1 MKILVVSDSHSKK
14 NILADLRDK
23 YSNEVDYFIHCGDSE
38 LDPNSKWVSEYT
50 IVEGNCDYYDYPEK
64 EVVATEEGNILVTHG
79 HLYGVNYGLDRL
91 ALLAK
96 QENAKFVFY
105 GHTHRLA
112 VEYVDG
118 TLFLNPGSVWFPRGE
133 YQKLGGTYA
142 IVSVNE
148 SKIKVTYY
156 TREGLAPVSELQFEY
171 QK

>member
-1 MKILVVSDSHSKK
+1 ML
-14 NILADLRDK
+14 NL
-23 YSNEVDYFIHCGDSE
+23 F
-38 LDPNSKWVSEYT
+38 
-50 IVEGNCDYYDYPEK
+50 
-64 EVVATEEGNILVTHG
+64 
-79 HLYGVNYGLDRL
+79 
-91 ALLAK
+91 
-96 QENAKFVFY
+96 FY

-171 QK
+171 QR

>member
-38 LDPNSKWVSEYT
+38 LDPNSKWVSGYT

-96 QENAKFVFY
+96 QENTKFIFY

-112 VEYVDG
+112 VEYIDG

-171 QK
+171 QR

>member
-1 MKILVVSDSHSKK
+1 MKILVVGDSHSKK

-38 LDPNSKWVSEYT
+38 LDPNSKWVSGYT

-96 QENAKFVFY
+96 
-105 GHTHRLA
+105 R
-112 VEYVDG
+112 
-118 TLFLNPGSVWFPRGE
+118 
-133 YQKLGGTYA
+133 
-142 IVSVNE
+142 
-148 SKIKVTYY
+148 
-156 TREGLAPVSELQFEY
+156 
-171 QK
+171 